1 MALPTNI
8 IYITNVQPQAI
19 IDVAGHLIEFLI
31 DMGVAFS
38 VLTKRIGNH
47 SNHKEYVMECQ
58 SFPGGSAVKKEFTY
72 QCRRLEFDPWVR
84 KIRNGNSLQCSCL
97 GNSMDRGAWQ
107 AIVHGVARV
116 RHDLATKQQQSVR
129 EETRAWF
136 PGTPSVKHQ
145 WLIVFTL
152 LSVCA

>member
-1 MALPTNI
+1 M
-8 IYITNVQPQAI
+8 I
-19 IDVAGHLIEFLI
+19 IDVVGHLIESLVNTI
-31 DMGVAFS
+31 ATFS
-38 VLTKRIGNH
+38 ITTQRVGNL

>member
-47 SNHKEYVMECQ
+47 RNHKEYVIE
-58 SFPGGSAVKKEFTY
+58 SSE
-72 QCRRLEFDPWVR
+72 
-84 KIRNGNSLQCSCL
+84 RN
-97 GNSMDRGAWQ
+97 RGAVFWSPFC
-107 AIVHGVARV
+107 AMLMVSFYICFC
-116 RHDLATKQQQSVR
+116 LC
-129 EETRAWF
+129 
-136 PGTPSVKHQ
+136 
-145 WLIVFTL
+145 LIVPFL
-152 LSVCA
+152 